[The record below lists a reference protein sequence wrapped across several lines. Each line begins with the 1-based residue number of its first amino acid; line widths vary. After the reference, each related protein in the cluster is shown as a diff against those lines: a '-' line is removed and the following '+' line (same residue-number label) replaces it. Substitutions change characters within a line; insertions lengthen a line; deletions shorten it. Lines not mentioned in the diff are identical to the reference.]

1 MKVFT
6 IETLDYLFQ
15 VTVLHKNIWAIKSS
29 LTHSFP
35 EHDKTIFHISVN
47 IYALIYF
54 HFLSIA

>member
-47 IYALIYF
+47 IYAL
-54 HFLSIA
+54 HS

>member
-15 VTVLHKNIWAIKSS
+15 VTVLHKNIWAIKRSS

-35 EHDKTIFHISVN
+35 EHDKTIFHISMN
-47 IYALIYF
+47 IYAL
-54 HFLSIA
+54 HS